1 MKSAELESIIRE
13 IADENGTA
21 IEEFDCTANPD
32 GGWDIAMKADGNP
45 FSNED
50 FGEDEGQELLVSLR
64 GRECQY
70 HSTRLGSAPFE
81 EWQIGQGIPEGWRAE
96 WTSNVS
102 AWDEYTDTPDT
113 HRISAWIGPECSS
126 TKPRTQMRAEFEQNL
141 VGELAGDLFLV
152 TSRLR
157 HLTLPLPEHQ
167 KQSIK
172 DYAAT
177 LMRSIACL

>member
-1 MKSAELESIIRE
+1 MKPAEMESIIRE
-13 IADENGTA
+13 IAEQNGTV
-21 IEEFDCTANPD
+21 IEDFDCIPNPND
-32 GGWDIAMKADGNP
+32 GWNITMKADGNP
-45 FSNED
+45 FSKED
-50 FGEDEGQELLVSLR
+50 FGEEKGQELLVSLR

-81 EWQIGQGIPEGWRAE
+81 EWQHGKGIPEGWRAE

-102 AWDEYTDTPDT
+102 AWDEYTDAPDT
-113 HRISAWIGPECSS
+113 HHISAWIGPENSS
-126 TKPRTQMRAEFEQNL
+126 AKPRSQMRAEFEQNL

-152 TSRLR
+152 ASRLK
-157 HLTLPLPEHQ
+157 HLTLPIPDHQ

-172 DYAAT
+172 NYAAT